1 MLAFFPPP
9 PPPPPR
15 GPPQEKDAAALLI
28 KWHRELFAFAELGRA
43 PLAYAAR
50 VHSSAAWRSG
60 CAAGVIVLGFVTAFN
75 IFMPFNQGLRD
86 RLVRVQ
92 EAKAE
97 LTAAKAEDATF
108 Q

>member
-15 GPPQEKDAAALLI
+15 GPPQETNSPALLI
-28 KWHRELFAFAELGRA
+28 QWHRELFGFGVAFDVLIVGICLYSLYLSAVEEDHAPLFVLVIQAAFAFAELGRA

-60 CAAGVIVLGFVTAFN
+60 CATGVIVLG
-75 IFMPFNQGLRD
+75 
-86 RLVRVQ
+86 
-92 EAKAE
+92 
-97 LTAAKAEDATF
+97 
-108 Q
+108 